1 MTTAVP
7 VLPVSNVRRAIEF
20 YESLGF
26 EVVATYD
33 EYAIVNFEGAEVHL
47 ARMDGIDPRNT
58 MSGAYLRVDDAAAVH
73 RRWIDAGAREIQPV
87 ATQPYGITEFATEDI
102 DGNLWRVGSPT

>member
-7 VLPVSNVRRAIEF
+7 VLPVSDLVRSIAF

-26 EVVATYD
+26 AVEATYD
-33 EYAIVNFEGAEVHL
+33 QYAIVNFEGAEVHL
-47 ARMDGIDPRNT
+47 VRMDGIDPENT
-58 MSGAYLRVDDAAAVH
+58 MSGAYLRVDDATDVH
-73 RRWIDAGAREIQPV
+73 RRWIGAGAREIQPV
-87 ATQPYGITEFATEDI
+87 TPQPYGITEFATEDL